1 MTGLYF
7 STILKTYTRQE
18 DLDTLYA
25 ALQEH
30 HPDLYANTPQEA
42 FEAKKAE
49 IEGRLAEESDVDF
62 ALDLQSLVAL
72 IGDSHTTTNIGSVLN
87 STGLYPFG
95 AEWYDGSWVLTGAE
109 EEDAAL
115 LGQTVTALNGVPM
128 DEICTRFGTL
138 VSADNPVKL
147 RRQTEQLLYSEA
159 CLDYLG
165 IAESGEPLEV
175 TTSGGSFT
183 VEALPMEGFGDAALS
198 SSGRA
203 RLPPPTGRAPTTLP
217 SPWMTPPITF
227 NLTSAWRTPSSPW
240 TALPPRWR
248 PSWRRETTARC
259 CWISATTA
267 AAPTACW
274 SPSLCWCPAWWR
286 RA

>member
-1 MTGLYF
+1 M
-7 STILKTYTRQE
+7 
-18 DLDTLYA
+18 
-25 ALQEH
+25 
-30 HPDLYANTPQEA
+30 
-42 FEAKKAE
+42 
-49 IEGRLAEESDVDF
+49 
-62 ALDLQSLVAL
+62 AL

-183 VEALPMEGFGDAALS
+183 VEALPMEDFGDAALS
-198 SSGRA
+198 SLSQQRESTPATAYRKGTYYFA
-203 RLPPPTGRAPTTLP
+203 QSLDDTTYY
-217 SPWMTPPITF
+217 IQF
-227 NLTSAWRTPSSPW
+227 NQCMETPSSPW

>member
-1 MTGLYF
+1 MHIGTRLGAAGLAAALLLPTGALAAGPDQAQA
-7 STILKTYTRQE
+7 RQE

-138 VSADNPVKL
+138 VSADARP
-147 RRQTEQLLYSEA
+147 
-159 CLDYLG
+159 
-165 IAESGEPLEV
+165 
-175 TTSGGSFT
+175 
-183 VEALPMEGFGDAALS
+183 S
-198 SSGRA
+198 SSSTRRPVWTIWA
-203 RLPPPTGRAPTTLP
+203 SR
-217 SPWMTPPITF
+217 SPA
-227 NLTSAWRTPSSPW
+227 N
-240 TALPPRWR
+240 RWR
-248 PSWRRETTARC
+248 
-259 CWISATTA
+259 
-267 AAPTACW
+267 
-274 SPSLCWCPAWWR
+274 
-286 RA
+286 